1 MRLLLRLAGAF
12 LAALLLSVSGGFL
25 LTLLLS
31 LAVPE
36 SVRDALTIPTTV
48 VMPGLAFGYLFG
60 RFLEWLAWRAARYE
74 ERQGWRDWPEYR
86 TALKRDEARR
96 KAIRSQRP

>member
-1 MRLLLRLAGAF
+1 MRLLPRLTGAF

-36 SVRDALTIPTTV
+36 SVHDALTIPATV
-48 VMPGLAFGYLFG
+48 VMPGLTFGYLFG
-60 RFLEWLAWRAARYE
+60 RFLEWLAWVAARDE
-74 ERQGWRDWPEYR
+74 GRQGWRDWPEYR
-86 TALKRDEARR
+86 TALKRDEASR
-96 KAIRSQRP
+96 KAAGSRRP